1 MNQQEYQRRLL
12 ERESRYPGWQ
22 VLAPNRV
29 VHIHVDCEY
38 ARSYAGQVAAITA
51 ASIVGRMSQSV
62 SIDVP
67 SLPVLAPLPW
77 ASARLDEV
85 VMQTLKAA
93 DRYGNHQQ
101 RPAQSKDLRLV
112 VGASGDGILIHGCGW
127 GAYYGNES
135 SPIEHSDEPNPFG
148 AAFAVI
154 AAASQLH
161 KVGQNEPIGTMLV
174 DTYSWKTG
182 LSSAGVPRMSTDC
195 DLGEVWCIGVGS
207 VGSCALFFLSLVTSN
222 FHAVL
227 VDRDTVEIEN
237 VRRSALFSSQD
248 ASNEEF
254 KVEVARRWL
263 YKAGVERIESHIA
276 WLDEIPDRWHRR
288 EMGTPDILI
297 SAANERNVRS
307 EIESGFPPI
316 QVYATTGRKLAS
328 DFVPSHSAN
337 WCLLALRTSH
347 QETTTTSIVCNRF
360 TCPGGKQCRR
370 RRCRPPISILRCW
383 THDLSGNHQAQSH
396 WGGCHTESSVLR
408 ASRTRHCTYCGTG
421 TESWMLLS
429 ETECCIPQECHTR
442 IALRLAI
449 SDINRL
455 MV

>member
-316 QVYATTGRKLAS
+316 QVYATTGRNWQATLFRHTPLTGACS
-328 DFVPSHSAN
+328 LCVPAIKKPRRP
-337 WCLLALRTSH
+337 ALCATDSPA
-347 QETTTTSIVCNRF
+347 QE
-360 TCPGGKQCRR
+360 
-370 RRCRPPISILRCW
+370 
-383 THDLSGNHQAQSH
+383 
-396 WGGCHTESSVLR
+396 ESSVEGDDVALPFLSYAAGLMTSAEITKLSLTGEAATPNR
-408 ASRTRHCTYCGTG
+408 VFFEPRGLDIVRTVGLAQNLGCYCQRRSAASHRSVIQGSRFA
-421 TESWMLLS
+421 SLS
-429 ETECCIPQECHTR
+429 ATST
-442 IALRLAI
+442 
-449 SDINRL
+449 D
-455 MV
+455 